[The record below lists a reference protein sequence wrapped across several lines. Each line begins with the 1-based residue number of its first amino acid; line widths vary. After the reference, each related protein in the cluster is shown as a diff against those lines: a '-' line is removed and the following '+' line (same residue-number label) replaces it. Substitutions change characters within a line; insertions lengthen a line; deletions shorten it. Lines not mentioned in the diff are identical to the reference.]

1 MKESTGLLL
10 KLSEQRE
17 KINAFDD
24 DDGDAGDLDKLKAE
38 SIDLEGKYRA
48 AVHTEEKGEER
59 TTQGSVGREYEKLVR
74 KASVGKIVHAVASGR
89 QVDGAEAELLK
100 HHDLPSNSIPLAMLA
115 EDAEKFAVAT
125 VTGDEP
131 AVAGEVLGIV
141 FPQSV
146 AQWCGVVG
154 STVPTGQ
161 RQVPV
166 LSTGA
171 SAQSLAKAA
180 SVTESTAAFVVKT
193 LTPKRLS
200 AAVRYAREDAATFAY
215 LDDSLRMNLR
225 NAISDKVDAEVLTRA
240 GEGLLD
246 FGTDP
251 TQNGSS
257 ISNTSHALSGI
268 FSAVDGKFASMATE
282 IKLLLGTS
290 TYSELGQAI
299 FDTGSGAL
307 ASEKLGQVC
316 GGLRVSAN
324 IPAKTGDGEDALIVK
339 GTGRRNCVSAA
350 WDSIEIVMDPYGAN
364 AGKGE
369 IVLTAISMFDFAI
382 LDEGGFTRVRFK

>member
-1 MKESTGLLL
+1 M
-10 KLSEQRE
+10 
-17 KINAFDD
+17 
-24 DDGDAGDLDKLKAE
+24 
-38 SIDLEGKYRA
+38 
-48 AVHTEEKGEER
+48 
-59 TTQGSVGREYEKLVR
+59 R

-89 QVDGAEAELLK
+89 QLDGPEAELLK
-100 HHDLPSNSIPLAMLA
+100 HHDLAGNQIPLAMLA
-115 EDAEKFAVAT
+115 AEPEKFAVAT

-131 AVAGEVLGIV
+131 AVAGEVLGVV

-171 SAQSLAKAA
+171 TASALAKGAA
-180 SVTESTAAFVVKT
+180 LTESTAAFVVKT
-193 LTPKRLS
+193 LTPKRIS
-200 AAVRYAREDAATFAY
+200 AAVRYAREDAATFEYMGDA
-215 LDDSLRMNLR
+215 LSMNLR
-225 NAISDKVDAEVLTRA
+225 NAISDQMDADVLTRA
-240 GEGLLD
+240 GKGLLD

-257 ISNTSHALSGI
+257 VTSTSHALSGI
-268 FSAVDGKFASMATE
+268 FSAVDGKYATQASE
-282 IKLLLGTS
+282 VKLLLGTS
-290 TYSELGQAI
+290 TYTELGSSI

-324 IPAKTGDGEDALIVK
+324 VPAKTGDGEDALIIK
-339 GTGRRNCVSAA
+339 GMGRRNCVSAM
-350 WDSIEIVMDPYGAN
+350 WDSIEIVMDPFSSADK
-364 AGKGE
+364 AE
-369 IVLTAISMFDFAI
+369 VVLTAIAMFDFII
-382 LDEGGFTRVRFK
+382 LDESGFTRLRFK

>member
-1 MKESTGLLL
+1 MKESTGLLV

-17 KINAFDD
+17 KVNTFAE
-24 DDGDAGDLDKLKAE
+24 DGAAEELDKLKKE

-48 AVHTEEKGEER
+48 AVAAEEKGEER
-59 TTQGSVGREYEKLVR
+59 AETGGSESREYLGLLG
-74 KASVGKIVHAVASGR
+74 KASVGRIVHAAASNR
-89 QVDGAEAELLK
+89 QLDGAEAELLK

-131 AVAGEVLGIV
+131 GVAGEVLGIV

-171 SAQSLAKAA
+171 TASALAKGAA
-180 SVTESTAAFVVKT
+180 LTESTAAFVVKT

-200 AAVRYAREDAATFAY
+200 ASVRYAREDVVTFSY

-225 NAISDKVDAEVLTRA
+225 NAISDKMDAEVLTRA

-257 ISNTSHALSGI
+257 VSSTSHALSGI
-268 FSAVDGKFASMATE
+268 FSAVDGKYASMASE

-324 IPAKTGDGEDALIVK
+324 VPAKTGDGEDSLIIK
-339 GTGRRNCVSAA
+339 GVGRRNCVSAA
-350 WDSIEIVMDPYGAN
+350 WNSIELLMDPYTDTS
-364 AGKGE
+364 KGE
-369 IVLTAISMFDFAI
+369 VVLTAIAMFDFAI
-382 LDEGGFTRVRFK
+382 LDEAGFTRVRFK

>member
-1 MKESTGLLL
+1 M
-10 KLSEQRE
+10 
-17 KINAFDD
+17 
-24 DDGDAGDLDKLKAE
+24 
-38 SIDLEGKYRA
+38 
-48 AVHTEEKGEER
+48 
-59 TTQGSVGREYEKLVR
+59 R
-74 KASVGKIVHAVASGR
+74 KASVGKVVHAVASGR

-100 HHDLPSNSIPLAMLA
+100 HHDLAGNQIPLAMLA
-115 EDAEKFAVAT
+115 AEPEKFAVAT
-125 VTGDEP
+125 VGGDEP
-131 AVAGEVLGIV
+131 AVAAEVLGIV

-171 SAQSLAKAA
+171 TASALAKGAA
-180 SVTESTAAFVVKT
+180 LTESTAAFVVKT

-200 AAVRYAREDAATFAY
+200 AAVRYAREDSSTFSY
-215 LDDSLRMNLR
+215 LDESLRMNLR
-225 NAISDKVDAEVLTRA
+225 NSISDKMDAEVLTRA

-257 ISNTSHALSGI
+257 VSSTSHALTGI
-268 FSAVDGKFASMATE
+268 FAGVDGKFASAASE

-290 TYSELGQAI
+290 TYSELGSSI

-307 ASEKLGQVC
+307 ASQKLGQVC

-324 IPAKTGDGEDALIVK
+324 VPAKTGDGEDSLIIK
-339 GTGRRNCVSAA
+339 GVGPAQLCQRDVGQHRDRHGSLRRRQQGRDR
-350 WDSIEIVMDPYGAN
+350 
-364 AGKGE
+364 
-369 IVLTAISMFDFAI
+369 
-382 LDEGGFTRVRFK
+382 LDRDRDV

>member
-1 MKESTGLLL
+1 MKESTGLLV

-17 KINAFDD
+17 KVNTFAE
-24 DDGDAGDLDKLKAE
+24 DGDVSDLEKLKKE
-38 SIDLEGKYRA
+38 SIELEAKYRA
-48 AVHTEEKGEER
+48 AVHTEEKGEDR
-59 TTQGSVGREYEKLVR
+59 TETGGSEGREYLGLLG
-74 KASVGKIVHAVASGR
+74 KASVGRIVHSVASGR
-89 QVDGAEAELLK
+89 QLDGADAELLK
-100 HHDLPSNSIPLAMLA
+100 HHDLAGNQIPLAMLA
-115 EDAEKFAVAT
+115 AEPEKFAVAT

-131 AVAGEVLGIV
+131 AVAGEVLEIV
-141 FPQSV
+141 FPQSL
-146 AQWCGVVG
+146 AAWCGVVG
-154 STVPTGQ
+154 STIPSGQ
-161 RQVPV
+161 RQLPV
-166 LSTGA
+166 LSAGS

-200 AAVRYAREDAATFAY
+200 AAVRYAREDAATFEY

-240 GEGLLD
+240 GGGLLAH
-246 FGTDP
+246 GTDP

-268 FSAVDGKFASMATE
+268 FGGVDGKYASMASE

-299 FDTGSGAL
+299 FDAGSGAL

-324 IPAKTGDGEDALIVK
+324 VPAKASTGEDALIVK
-339 GTGRRNCVSAA
+339 GMGRRNCVSAM
-350 WDSIEIVMDPYGAN
+350 WDSIEIVMDPFSSADK
-364 AGKGE
+364 AE
-369 IVLTAISMFDFAI
+369 IVLTAIAFFDFVI
-382 LDEGGFTRVRFK
+382 LDESGFTRLRFK